1 MRDVARSKQ
10 EWRTELLAA
19 RRALPADVRAAEAA
33 ALAEHVQGLVDPGDV
48 VCAHVPV
55 GSEPGSPALLDALL
69 RAGATVLLPLVQA
82 DGPLRWAAWSGPG
95 SLVRAHL
102 GLLEPAGPG
111 LAPEVI
117 AEAVVVLVPALAV
130 DRAGARLGKGRGH
143 YDRSLP
149 LALPTAR
156 LVAVVR
162 DEEVVQD
169 LPSEP
174 HDVALGWALTPARG
188 LRPLRG

>member
-1 MRDVARSKQ
+1 MARSKQ
-10 EWRTELLAA
+10 EWRTQLVGA
-19 RRALPADVRAAEAA
+19 RRALPAPVRAAEAV
-33 ALAEHVQGLVDPGDV
+33 ALAEHVQRLVVPGDV

-55 GSEPGSPALLDALL
+55 GSEPGSPALLDVLL
-69 RAGATVLLPLVQA
+69 RAGAMVLLPLVQV
-82 DGPLRWAAWSGPG
+82 DGPLRWAAYSGPG
-95 SLVRAHL
+95 SLVGARS
-102 GLLEPAGPG
+102 GLREPVGPG
-111 LAPEVI
+111 LAPELI
-117 AEAVVVLVPALAV
+117 AQADVVLVPALAV
-130 DRAGARLGKGRGH
+130 DRAGTRLGKGRGH

-162 DEEVVQD
+162 DEEVVRE

-174 HDVALGWALTPARG
+174 HDVALGWALTPVRG